1 MELPTVKQGQAV
13 APPERKCIACG
24 CTESRACIVN
34 DADGNLIGCSW
45 AAAEV
50 CTACAPLV
58 SGRRQERASVEQLH
72 AGIGAVLERAVD
84 LVDGHVRDELNAA
97 RMLLT
102 AAVESLAEKTLDET
116 PNLRH
121 VQAVSRIHRRV
132 RGGDAVF
139 VLDRGE
145 APEDQ

>member
-1 MELPTVKQGQAV
+1 MELPTVKQGQV
-13 APPERKCIACG
+13 VTPPERKCIACG
-24 CTESRACIVN
+24 CTERRACIVN

-45 AAAEV
+45 AAAEL
-50 CTACAPLV
+50 CTACAPFV
-58 SGRRQERASVEQLH
+58 SGRRQERASIEQLH

-84 LVDGHVRDELNAA
+84 LVGGHVRDELNAA

-102 AAVESLAEKTLDET
+102 AAVDSLAEEKLSEGT
-116 PNLRH
+116 NLGH

-132 RGGDAVF
+132 KVGDAVF